1 MQPFMKANLGRG
13 LEREEY
19 QGSCE
24 AVLESQT
31 DTWLRVLSLT
41 WEYVLSDITEGGF
54 VECRH
59 ILFTS
64 FLGN

>member
-1 MQPFMKANLGRG
+1 MQPFMKAKLGRG
-13 LEREEY
+13 LEREGY

-24 AVLESQT
+24 AVLEGQT
-31 DTWLRVLSLT
+31 DTWLRVLSPT
-41 WEYVLSDITEGGF
+41 WEYVLSDIKEGGF
-54 VECRH
+54 AECRH

>member
-1 MQPFMKANLGRG
+1 MQPFLKANLGGG

-24 AVLESQT
+24 AVLEGRT

-41 WEYVLSDITEGGF
+41 
-54 VECRH
+54 
-59 ILFTS
+59 
-64 FLGN
+64 